1 MKKDIYVI
9 KNDINNKVYIGQ
21 STNPKERFKAH
32 CQIKDKD
39 IYFDKIIHKY
49 GKEHFWYEI
58 LESSVENYN
67 EREQYWINYY
77 NSMIPTGYN
86 ISPGGDQAGN
96 TQKGINVSNSAIKSE
111 ELLFKIINDIQNSSL
126 TLLEI
131 GKKYN
136 VNKGIISKINRG
148 KTYKLDIFEY
158 PLRPF
163 YQGKKVLT
171 PSQEKEVK
179 ELIINSILTFNEI
192 AEQYEILPGMIA
204 KINCGERYYDPQLNY
219 PLRKTHINKKHLTE
233 EQLKYIYDRLENS
246 KDSLNSIARKVKTGP
261 CTIQGI
267 NNGIIKCYHR
277 NDKIYPIRRF
287 NPKKPVSTISVKE
300 STITIDT

>member
-1 MKKDIYVI
+1 MKKDIYII

-21 STNPKERFKAH
+21 SSNPKERFKAH

-58 LESSVENYN
+58 LEASIENYN

-77 NSMIPTGYN
+77 NSLIPTGYN
-86 ISPGGDQAGN
+86 ISPGGDQVEN
-96 TQKGINVSNSAIKSE
+96 NRKGINVSNSIIKTE
-111 ELLFKIINDIQNSSL
+111 ELLFQIINDIQNSNL

-131 GKKYN
+131 GEKYN
-136 VNKGIISKINRG
+136 INKGIISKINCG
-148 KTYKLDIFEY
+148 KTYKLDIFDY

-163 YQGKKVLT
+163 YQGKKVFTLQ
-171 PSQEKEVK
+171 QEKEIK
-179 ELIINSILTFNEI
+179 ELILNSILTFEEI
-192 AEQYEILPGMIA
+192 AKKYQTLPGMIT
-204 KINCGERYYDPQLNY
+204 KINTGERYYDQSLNY
-219 PLRKTHINKKHLTE
+219 PLRKSHISKKHLTE
-233 EQLKYIYDRLENS
+233 EQLNYIYDKLENS
-246 KDSLNSIARKVKTGP
+246 KDSLHAIARYINISP

-267 NNGIIKCYHR
+267 NNGTIKCYHR
-277 NDKIYPIRRF
+277 TDKIYPIRQF
-287 NPKKPVSTISVKE
+287 HPKKPVSTISAKE